1 MSNLTLDGNISYIGT
16 EFIKL
21 LNTGSS
27 HLATEQYVNDAVGNG
42 GGGGGNGDGYTQA
55 EVDALLN
62 NKLNVNN
69 PQDITGTLRI
79 DSTNGNGKLIV
90 NAVGAPNDE
99 DFYVNGLSN
108 LGGTLKAQVIQA
120 SSNIQTSQQ
129 IQSNVIN
136 TYSNSNLIIQRNAIP
151 YITLDSQIIDD
162 ETVEKNH
169 INEGC

>member
-1 MSNLTLDGNISYIGT
+1 MALSLDGNISYIGT
-16 EFIKL
+16 EFKKL

-27 HLATEQYVNDAVGNG
+27 HLATQEYVDNAVANGGGNG
-42 GGGGGNGDGYTQA
+42 GGGGNVDLSNYYTQT
-55 EVDALLN
+55 ETDNLLN

-69 PQDITGTLRI
+69 PQDIIGTLRI

-120 SSNIQTSQQ
+120 SSNIQT
-129 IQSNVIN
+129 
-136 TYSNSNLIIQRNAIP
+136 
-151 YITLDSQIIDD
+151 
-162 ETVEKNH
+162 
-169 INEGC
+169 